1 MSSKHHQGQYARR
14 FPLLGL
20 FGLASAQD
28 LTIVMENKSPNQE
41 LGMYWLGTEEGPAKL

>member
-1 MSSKHHQGQYARR
+1 MRAG
-14 FPLLGL
+14 FLCV

>member
-1 MSSKHHQGQYARR
+1 MRTAS
-14 FPLLGL
+14 LLGL

-28 LTIVMENKSPNQE
+28 MKIVMENKSPGQD